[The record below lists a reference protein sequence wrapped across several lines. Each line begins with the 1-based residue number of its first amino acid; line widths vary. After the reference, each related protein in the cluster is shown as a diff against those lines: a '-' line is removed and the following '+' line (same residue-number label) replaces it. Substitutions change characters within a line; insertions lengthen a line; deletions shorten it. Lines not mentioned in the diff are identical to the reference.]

1 MCLTLLR
8 CWQQEG
14 FCVLATLLGSLI
26 KLVRALSQ
34 LMHKWLVR
42 HQEYTLISAD
52 LLSTLSV
59 QFLDGS
65 VWWNNSSGFT
75 SITLNQVSAQK
86 QLQSILVQN
95 GELKGFQSE
104 EISWEVNQPTTG
116 SRHWHCPKITS
127 VSTDSPSAVH
137 CHGGRPVPSSSTSR
151 IPCDSPRQ
159 HKADKSSTPFPSQN
173 ATDEAGKLTGL
184 CSLLKIL
191 HSSTLLW
198 EMILPSVVQCSG
210 ITQAEPQPTNPT
222 TRQKCVFLREALQQ
236 EKNVHRHSTEEKGCE
251 THTGIQMLC
260 CKGYYRV

>member
-42 HQEYTLISAD
+42 HQNTH
-52 LLSTLSV
+52 LSV
-59 QFLDGS
+59 LIYWAHWVCSFLDGS

-151 IPCDSPRQ
+151 IPLWQPQAAQGRQ
-159 HKADKSSTPFPSQN
+159 EQHSFP
-173 ATDEAGKLTGL
+173 
-184 CSLLKIL
+184 
-191 HSSTLLW
+191 
-198 EMILPSVVQCSG
+198 
-210 ITQAEPQPTNPT
+210 IT
-222 TRQKCVFLREALQQ
+222 KC
-236 EKNVHRHSTEEKGCE
+236 NWWGWE
-251 THTGIQMLC
+251 THGAVFIT
-260 CKGYYRV
+260 